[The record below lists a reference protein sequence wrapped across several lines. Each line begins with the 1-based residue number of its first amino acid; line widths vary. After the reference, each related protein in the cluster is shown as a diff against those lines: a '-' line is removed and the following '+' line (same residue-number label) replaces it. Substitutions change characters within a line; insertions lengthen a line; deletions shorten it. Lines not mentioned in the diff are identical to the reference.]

1 MPTKP
6 PLSPMQQRVYDELV
20 TTEQTTGHLPEL
32 SALARKLGIHYVSLR
47 QHLEAL
53 ATKNRITFTSR
64 GRGRSPL
71 VEIINHD
78 PPGIPLLGEIPAGP
92 LATAEAHIE
101 GYVTAMPPAPELF
114 ALRVHGYSMADLIQP
129 GDIVML
135 RHGQPERSGLICAV
149 RIGEDEVTLKYV
161 DSKPDHYYELRPH
174 NPDYETVTVHGSEL
188 TIDGVYRGLIRGD
201 FTSELLALN

>member
-1 MPTKP
+1 MATKP
-6 PLSPMQQRVYDELV
+6 PLSPMQQRVFDELI
-20 TTEQTTGHLPEL
+20 TAEQHTGRLPDL
-32 SALARKLGIHYVSLR
+32 SSLARKLGIHYVSLR

-71 VEIINHD
+71 VEIINHA

-92 LATAEAHIE
+92 LSSAEAHIE
-101 GYVTAMPPAPELF
+101 GYVTAMPPMPELF

-161 DSKPDHYYELRPH
+161 DVLPGHQYELRPH

-188 TIDGVYRGLIRGD
+188 SIDGVYRGLLRGD
-201 FTSELLALN
+201 FANELLTLN

>member
-1 MPTKP
+1 MPSKP
-6 PLSPMQQRVYDELV
+6 PLSPMQQRVFDELT
-20 TTEQTTGHLPEL
+20 TTEQRTGHLPEL

-71 VEIINHD
+71 VEIINHA

-92 LATAEAHIE
+92 LGAAEAHVE
-101 GYVTAMPPAPELF
+101 GYVTAMPPVPELF

-149 RIGEDEVTLKYV
+149 RVGEDEVTLKYV
-161 DSKPDHYYELRPH
+161 DTLPDNYYELRPH
-174 NPDYETVTVHGSEL
+174 NNDYDIVKVHGSEL
-188 TIDGVYRGLIRGD
+188 SIDGVYRGLLRGD
-201 FTSELLALN
+201 FANELLTLN